1 MYKLNT
7 LTKSVT
13 SAALLYAAFTAAAV
27 SQDAFPSKDITFVV
41 QAAAGGASDRTS
53 RAIASELEKDLGV
66 SVIVENR
73 PGATGTVAFAH
84 VAEQPAD
91 GYTIGFGPVEFA
103 IAEHLGYDFDR
114 ADYTYLAQVMNSPVV
129 LAVPANSPYDTLE
142 EFIEAGKTKEMSV
155 SNSGA
160 ASSFAA
166 ATFTLANMTGAQLV
180 GVPFDGG
187 APAVAA
193 ALGNHVDAVT
203 AGAGETATA
212 FADGTL
218 KVLAIFDDEEHPKFP
233 GVPTAKELGYDLSF
247 GAWGGVYGPAGIP
260 EEAKAILEESI
271 KKAAASQTF
280 LDAVTPAGILPV
292 YKPGDEWKAFV
303 DAEAARY
310 AEVLAP

>member
-1 MYKLNT
+1 MST
-7 LTKSVT
+7 RIIT
-13 SAALLYAAFTAAAV
+13 STAIAAV
-27 SQDAFPSKDITFVV
+27 LALSAPAFAADAFPSKDITFVV

-53 RAIASELEKDLGV
+53 RAIAAEIEKDLGV

-73 PGATGTVAFAH
+73 PGATGTIAFAH

-103 IAEHLGYDFDR
+103 IVEHLDYDFSRD
-114 ADYTYLAQVMNSPVV
+114 DYTYLAQVMNSPVV
-129 LAVPANSPYDTLE
+129 LAVPADSPFNSLE
-142 EFIEAGKTKEMSV
+142 DVIEAGKTREISIA
-155 SNSGA
+155 NSGT

-166 ATFTLANMTGAQLV
+166 ATFTLAKMTGSQLV

-193 ALGNHVDAVT
+193 ALGSHVDAVT

-218 KVLAIFDDEEHPKFP
+218 KILAIFADEEHPKFP
-233 GVPTAKELGYDLSF
+233 GVKTAKELGYDLSF

-260 EEAKAILEESI
+260 ADVKAILEESI

-280 LDAVTPAGILPV
+280 LDAITPAGILPN
-292 YKPGDEWKAFV
+292 YRSGDEWRAFV

-310 AEVLAP
+310 GEVLAP

>member
-1 MYKLNT
+1 MKYLNSIAT
-7 LTKSVT
+7 SVAVMGLLGVALTS
-13 SAALLYAAFTAAAV
+13 SAFA
-27 SQDAFPSKDITFVV
+27 QDGFPAKDITFVV

-53 RAIASELEKDLGV
+53 RAIAAEMEKDLGV

-114 ADYTYLAQVMNSPVV
+114 ADYTYLGQVMNSPVV
-129 LAVPANSPYDTLE
+129 LAVPANSPYNTLA
-142 EFIEAGKTKEMSV
+142 EFIEASKTKEMSV

-166 ATFTLANMTGAQLV
+166 TTFTLAKMTQAKLV

-212 FADGTL
+212 FADGSL
-218 KVLAIFDDEEHPKFP
+218 KVLAIFADEEHPKFP
-233 GVPTAKELGYDLSF
+233 GVQTAKAQGYDLTF

-260 EEAKAILEESI
+260 DDAKAILEESI
-271 KKAAASQTF
+271 KKAASSQTF
-280 LDAVTPAGILPV
+280 LDAITPAGILPV
-292 YKPGDEWKAFV
+292 YKSGDEWKAFV

-310 AEVLAP
+310 AEVLAE

>member
-1 MYKLNT
+1 MYPRNIFV
-7 LTKSVT
+7 KSV
-13 SAALLYAAFTAAAV
+13 AAAGLLGMALAIPA
-27 SQDAFPSKDITFVV
+27 SAQDAFPSKDITFVV

-53 RAIASELEKDLGV
+53 RAIAAEIEKDLGV

-103 IAEHLGYDFDR
+103 IAEHIGYDFDR
-114 ADYTYLAQVMNSPVV
+114 ADYTYLGQVMNSPVV
-129 LAVPANSPYDTLE
+129 LAVAANSPYDTLE
-142 EFIEAGKTKEMSV
+142 DFIEAAKTKELSV

-160 ASSFAA
+160 ASAFAA
-166 ATFTLANMTGAQLV
+166 TAYTLGKMTGAKITP
-180 GVPFDGG
+180 VPFDGG

-218 KVLAIFDDEEHPKFP
+218 KVLAIFADEPHPRFE
-233 GVPTAKELGYDLSF
+233 GVKTAAEQGYDLSF

-260 EEAKAILEESI
+260 DDVKAILEASI

-280 LDAVTPAGILPV
+280 LDAVTPAGILPT
-292 YKPGDEWKAFV
+292 YKSGDEWKAFV

-310 AEVLAP
+310 AEVLK